1 MTSIEDELQGTQPPL
16 KMTFIEDEFQKLDI
30 SLCLNKNINMSTQN
44 SKQFIN
50 LETMEDYL
58 QGRRPQ

>member
-1 MTSIEDELQGTQPPL
+1 MWMTTSSEDDLQGTQPPL
-16 KMTFIEDEFQKLDI
+16 KMTFIEYEYECSK
-30 SLCLNKNINMSTQN
+30 KNMYRSTQN

-50 LETMEDYL
+50 LETMEDDL